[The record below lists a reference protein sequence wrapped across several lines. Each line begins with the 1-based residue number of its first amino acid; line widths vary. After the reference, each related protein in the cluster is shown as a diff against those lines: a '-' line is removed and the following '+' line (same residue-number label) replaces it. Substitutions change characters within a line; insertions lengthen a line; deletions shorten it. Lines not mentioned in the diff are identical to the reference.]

1 MAHRRPA
8 PAPSSSTA
16 VPNISITKARTNTI
30 TLSRNEKENEEEEER
45 SWRKRH
51 HHLHRKNSSQRCAL
65 SARGAHLCSGTKR
78 EHRATDR
85 QSVMPLLPS
94 ASGLTGQRWR
104 HRKKKKIRGDYQC
117 AVPAEMCRD
126 SFHFTLMYVRAQATR
141 DTATA
146 EHRYVRAKNN
156 VPTRGN
162 GGGDR

>member
-51 HHLHRKNSSQRCAL
+51 HHLHRKNSSQRCAPERAR
-65 SARGAHLCSGTKR
+65 SA
-78 EHRATDR
+78 
-85 QSVMPLLPS
+85 PLLWHQAGTP
-94 ASGLTGQRWR
+94 R
-104 HRKKKKIRGDYQC
+104 HRQTECHAAASFRLWFDWTTLATQKKKIRGDYQC